1 MNNNSKKVTWKKPN
15 GIFFTSRSDE
25 YHRKL
30 YESKGYTL
38 ITMPDGATLGSSIVT
53 TATEPKDIYNR
64 LADGVLEVLHGG
76 HFWQGTATELLAII
90 DTGEEDIPSVPNRLS
105 SQIVQPHVIE
115 ILKEHGISVERR
127 RTGRER
133 TIVLSRRG

>member
-1 MNNNSKKVTWKKPN
+1 MNKYPEKVTWKKPD
-15 GIFFTSRSDE
+15 GMMFTSRPDE

-38 ITMPDGATLGSSIVT
+38 ITMPESATSGSSIVT
-53 TATEPKDIYNR
+53 TATKPKDTTGR
-64 LADGVLEVLHGG
+64 LADALIGVLHNKR
-76 HFWQGTATELLAII
+76 FWQGTATELLAII
-90 DTGEEDIPSVPNRLS
+90 DTGGEDIPSVPNRLS

-115 ILKEHGISVERR
+115 ILRGHGISVERR